1 MLTRHALRLLRRRTG
16 FPAPKRPVMTKLQH
30 DLSFDPRHGEPVE
43 VAPGIRRLTV
53 NNPGPFTFHGTNTY
67 LIGEG
72 EVAVLDP
79 GPADEAHLQAILAA
93 TRGQS
98 VTAILVSHTHKDHS
112 PAAARLAALT
122 GAPVLGCAPHRA
134 ARALHG
140 NEVNPLDASA
150 DMDYRPDRQLADAE
164 RFTAGG
170 RLFEVVETPGHTANH
185 LAFALP
191 DDGVIFS
198 ADHVMAWS
206 TSIVAPPDGSM
217 QAYLQSLDRM
227 MERSESL
234 YLPGHGGL
242 LQGAQEYM
250 AALKAHRMQREAAI
264 LGVLH
269 RLGQSDIPQ
278 IVEAVYTGLDPR
290 LKGAAALSV
299 FAQLERLVETGAVQ
313 CDGEARLEGL
323 YRAVP

>member
-1 MLTRHALRLLRRRTG
+1 
-16 FPAPKRPVMTKLQH
+16 MTKLQH
-30 DLSFDPRHGEPVE
+30 DLSFEPRHGEPVE

-79 GPADEAHLQAILAA
+79 GPEDEAHLQAILKA
-93 TRGQS
+93 THGQA

-122 GAPVLGCAPHRA
+122 GAPISGCAPHRP

-140 NEVNPLDASA
+140 NEINPLDASA
-150 DMDYRPDRQLADAE
+150 DMDYRPDRILTDGE
-164 RFTAGG
+164 RFMAGG
-170 RLFEVVETPGHTANH
+170 RQFEAVETPGHTANH

-191 DDGVIFS
+191 EEGLLFS

-217 QAYLQSLDRM
+217 QAYLGSLDRM
-227 MERSESL
+227 MERRESV
-234 YLPGHGGL
+234 YLPGHGGIL
-242 LQGAQEYM
+242 GDAQNYM
-250 AALKAHRMQREAAI
+250 AALKSHRMQREAAI
-264 LGVLH
+264 LDVLQ
-269 RLGQSDIPQ
+269 RLGQCSIPA
-278 IVEAVYTGLDPR
+278 IVDAVYTGLDPR

-299 FAQLERLVETGAVQ
+299 FAQLERLVETGAAH

-323 YRAVP
+323 YRTAS

>member
-1 MLTRHALRLLRRRTG
+1 
-16 FPAPKRPVMTKLQH
+16 MTKLQH
-30 DLSFDPRHGEPVE
+30 DLSFDPRHGEAVE
-43 VAPGIRRLTV
+43 VAPGVRRLTV

-67 LIGEG
+67 LIGET

-79 GPADEAHLQAILAA
+79 GPEDEAHLQAILRA
-93 TRGQS
+93 THGQT

-122 GAPVLGCAPHRA
+122 GAQVLGCAPHRP
-134 ARALHG
+134 ARALRG

-150 DMDYRPDRQLADAE
+150 DMDYRPDRQLTDGE

-170 RLFEVVETPGHTANH
+170 RLFEAVETPGHTANH
-185 LAFALP
+185 LTFALP
-191 DDGVIFS
+191 DDGLMFS

-217 QAYLQSLDRM
+217 QAYLTSLDRM

-242 LQGAQEYM
+242 LHSAQDYM

-264 LGVLH
+264 LGVLQRH
-269 RLGQSDIPQ
+269 GQSTVPE
-278 IVEAVYTGLDPR
+278 IVNAVYAGLDPS

-313 CDGEARLEGL
+313 CGAEPRLEGV
-323 YRAVP
+323 YKAAS